1 MSLFYRFET
10 GLRCRFQP
18 YNLRSLSFSQR
29 NEGLESEELLKTEKE
44 IAMRNTILWSLLL
57 VAFFIGCDDEDQVI
71 MKSDISAPVL
81 QELSGQGYVV
91 DENMNADDSVAQ
103 WQWTAV
109 DYGYSAAINYAVEV
123 DVSESF
129 ENAVEITSVNGDTT
143 ALITAGIINDAAA
156 NFVTETSEITFY
168 VRIKASINS
177 ISFDSPVEPLYS
189 NVKEFTFT
197 AYVVPPE
204 YPETMYMIGTDF
216 GGWDWNSEEVVEMTP
231 VYGVEGAFWCI
242 RYFNAANGF
251 KWSPSRAWG
260 EDFFMLDEAIGYTES
275 DGNAFVPEDGIY
287 MVYIDM
293 AAGTITIEPAQV
305 YGIGDCFGSWDTET
319 YPFTV
324 SGDKM
329 TITTTATGELRMY
342 AGSSAAT
349 SDWWT
354 REFIILDGE
363 IVYRGTGPDQER
375 VTVEA
380 GSVITLD
387 FNAGT
392 GTIE

>member
-1 MSLFYRFET
+1 
-10 GLRCRFQP
+10 
-18 YNLRSLSFSQR
+18 
-29 NEGLESEELLKTEKE
+29 
-44 IAMRNTILWSLLL
+44 
-57 VAFFIGCDDEDQVI
+57 
-71 MKSDISAPVL
+71 
-81 QELSGQGYVV
+81 
-91 DENMNADDSVAQ
+91 
-103 WQWTAV
+103 
-109 DYGYSAAINYAVEV
+109 
-123 DVSESF
+123 
-129 ENAVEITSVNGDTT
+129 
-143 ALITAGIINDAAA
+143 
-156 NFVTETSEITFY
+156 
-168 VRIKASINS
+168 
-177 ISFDSPVEPLYS
+177 
-189 NVKEFTFT
+189 
-197 AYVVPPE
+197 
-204 YPETMYMIGTDF
+204 MIGTDF